1 MWFKCCLL
9 LACTNAFL
17 ARRWALLQRRT
28 ARSAATTTTETA
40 NATLLACAQAP
51 DLFYLGDNETLYLR
65 YLNSTR
71 QLQNAKVEPKTIKA
85 ENKELITQLWRD
97 RRMIVHDKAA
107 YRKLVDGG
115 DTATTQLSGGC
126 RRAAAIWDDNRGPDE
141 ASAVDYIKLV
151 KPELLLNDR
160 RPTRDDLLTLLRD
173 FKERYPYYRGACAVC
188 GSETEFVGEIKAS
201 QREETAAKA
210 GRVELRSCDCGHITR
225 FVRANDVGYALHASR
240 RGR

>member
-1 MWFKCCLL
+1 MRLKCCLL
-9 LACTNAFL
+9 LATATHAFL
-17 ARRWALLQRRT
+17 ARRLGLLRRRT
-28 ARSAATTTTETA
+28 ARSAVATCEEA

-85 ENKELITQLWRD
+85 DNKELITQLWRD

-126 RRAAAIWDDNRGPDE
+126 RRAAAIWDDNRGAPRNE
-141 ASAVDYIKLV
+141 FQVEVRGIRVRRELVTQVAAEVRLGGLGPAVVDH
-151 KPELLLNDR
+151 P
-160 RPTRDDLLTLLRD
+160 
-173 FKERYPYYRGACAVC
+173 
-188 GSETEFVGEIKAS
+188 
-201 QREETAAKA
+201 AADA
-210 GRVELRSCDCGHITR
+210 QQ
-225 FVRANDVGYALHASR
+225 
-240 RGR
+240 

>member
-1 MWFKCCLL
+1 MRLRCCLL
-9 LACTNAFL
+9 LATTTRAFL
-17 ARRWALLQRRT
+17 ARRWSLLRRT
-28 ARSAATTTTETA
+28 ARSAVKTVEEQQA

-71 QLQNAKVEPKTIKA
+71 QLHNAKVEPKTIKA

-97 RRMIVHDKAA
+97 ERLVVHDKAA

-115 DTATTQLSGGC
+115 DTTTTQLSGGC

-173 FKERYPYYRGACAVC
+173 FK
-188 GSETEFVGEIKAS
+188 
-201 QREETAAKA
+201 
-210 GRVELRSCDCGHITR
+210 
-225 FVRANDVGYALHASR
+225 
-240 RGR
+240 

>member
-1 MWFKCCLL
+1 MWFKFCLL

-28 ARSAATTTTETA
+28 ARSAVATTEEQA

-126 RRAAAIWDDNRGPDE
+126 RRAAAI
-141 ASAVDYIKLV
+141 
-151 KPELLLNDR
+151 
-160 RPTRDDLLTLLRD
+160 
-173 FKERYPYYRGACAVC
+173 
-188 GSETEFVGEIKAS
+188 
-201 QREETAAKA
+201 
-210 GRVELRSCDCGHITR
+210 
-225 FVRANDVGYALHASR
+225 
-240 RGR
+240 